1 MGYQNLMNTEKG
13 TEEELKEDRDNE
25 VLRAY
30 LFFSFSL
37 LDHINCK
44 IFIRMSVR

>member
-13 TEEELKEDRDNE
+13 IEEELKEDRDNE

-30 LFFSFSL
+30 LFFFFLYWITSIARSL
-37 LDHINCK
+37 
-44 IFIRMSVR
+44 

>member
-13 TEEELKEDRDNE
+13 IEEELKEDIDNE

-30 LFFSFSL
+30 LLFFFF
-37 LDHINCK
+37 
-44 IFIRMSVR
+44 FIGSHQLQDLYKNEC